1 MVCDMHNM
9 PALFLGR
16 YPRGKLDVFE
26 RIKKRIHDIE
36 FTSQEK
42 EQPKFGI
49 FPSPFGDNAK
59 QKKEKIFPGFVI
71 RAMCMYETFACDL
84 FLEGSVGKYNRTI

>member
-1 MVCDMHNM
+1 MHNM
-9 PALFLGR
+9 LALFLVR

-26 RIKKRIHDIE
+26 RIKKRIYNVE
-36 FTSQEK
+36 FASQEK

-49 FPSPFGDNAK
+49 FSSPFGDYAK

-84 FLEGSVGKYNRTI
+84 FLEGSVGKYNRTIQSG